1 MNLSGE
7 PVGHRMDE
15 KLLWGPGARIL
26 PQARPLSPAAETV
39 RERSPRG
46 EPSSSCA
53 KAAGRSQRQGD
64 GSSPP
69 SLTVAEEPER
79 AEVGLGLYAEQ
90 PDPRHLVQLG
100 NAFI

>member
-1 MNLSGE
+1 M
-7 PVGHRMDE
+7 
-15 KLLWGPGARIL
+15 GPGGQDSV
-26 PQARPLSPAAETV
+26 PGPALVASSGDCPGAE
-39 RERSPRG
+39 PRG

-53 KAAGRSQRQGD
+53 KAAGRRQRQGD

>member
-1 MNLSGE
+1 MGSGGQDSA
-7 PVGHRMDE
+7 P
-15 KLLWGPGARIL
+15 GPALVASSGDH
-26 PQARPLSPAAETV
+26 PG
-39 RERSPRG
+39 ERSPRG

-53 KAAGRSQRQGD
+53 EAAGHASAARGQGD

-69 SLTVAEEPER
+69 SLTIAEEPGR